1 MSKIVK
7 HTVFLFLTV
16 FIISSCG
23 SKKQSNPG
31 EVVDKKKTNEL
42 LDSLEAYGNKDFS
55 FFYSKIACKYKSDE
69 QNLSFK
75 TTIKLKS
82 DSLLNAM
89 MTFAKIPV
97 VIANVSQDS
106 VKLIN
111 KRDKC
116 YFFSEIDFLS
126 SLLNMDLAL
135 SDAEDIILGSPL
147 AFDRKNKYHQLPD
160 TSFYVI
166 ATHKEKEFEDKNGK
180 DIMMKYFLSA
190 DSLELKKTFIASPK
204 DSTEITID
212 MEEYQLINNKKY
224 PYVVKISAS
233 SKKGPVHIELKYT
246 KVAIDE
252 PVDIYFKI
260 PDNYVECE

>member
-1 MSKIVK
+1 MSKIFK
-7 HTVFLFLTV
+7 NTVFLITTILV
-16 FIISSCG
+16 VSSCG
-23 SKKQSNPG
+23 SKKQTNPG

-42 LDSLEAYGNKDFS
+42 LDSLEAYGKKDLS
-55 FFYSKIACKYKSDE
+55 FFYSKIACKYKSEE

-75 TTIKLKS
+75 TAIKMQS

-97 VIANVSQDS
+97 VIANVTQDS

-116 YFFSEIDFLS
+116 YFFTDIDFLS
-126 SLLNMDLAL
+126 SLLNMELGLA
-135 SDAEDIILGSPL
+135 DAEDIILGSPL

-160 TSFYVI
+160 TSYYVI
-166 ATHKEKEFEDKNGK
+166 ATHKEKDFMDLNGK

-190 DSLELKKTFIASPK
+190 DSLELKRTYISSPK

-212 MEEYQLINNKKY
+212 MEEYQLVNNKKY
-224 PYVVKISAS
+224 PYVVKISAN
-233 SKKGPVHIELKYT
+233 SKKGPVNIELKYT
-246 KVAIDE
+246 KVTIDE